1 MTHNPSTLE
10 ADAINDDSN
19 LPRAGK
25 PTRALAEFAASIQFE
40 DIPRRLTEALKVHIL
55 DGIGV
60 CVHGSPLPWTKLVAN
75 FVAAEGGAPVATVWG
90 TGGRTSVSQA
100 VLVNSTA
107 GHAFEMDDIH
117 SESVLHPNSIAV
129 PVALAIAES
138 HGATGREVITAI
150 AAGYETGTRIGNA
163 ATTAL
168 FLNGFHPQGTSGT
181 FVAAATAARLLN
193 LNSDEMQN
201 ALGLAGSMSAGLMAA
216 QEGAMVKRLHCGRA
230 AQAGVYAAMLAKR
243 GFTGIP
249 NVLEAQYGGY
259 LHAFARNY
267 RIDKL
272 TSALGRDWE
281 AEKVG
286 FKLYP
291 NVTSIHAAL
300 DALQAIK
307 TANHLG
313 PEDMRL
319 IEVGCSHMTHVHT
332 AWPYKPASITAAQMN
347 LFYGMAVMALRG
359 RVTAE
364 DYAEARIADPE
375 VISFIDRIKAFEDAE
390 IERKG
395 VAFRHAATVKVHAQS
410 DQIMSKVIWNRR
422 GSPENPVSYGDVEA
436 KFFANVADRIDGA
449 SARSIVALVCD
460 LENVVDVST
469 LIPLLT
475 STE

>member
-1 MTHNPSTLE
+1 
-10 ADAINDDSN
+10 
-19 LPRAGK
+19 
-25 PTRALAEFAASIQFE
+25 
-40 DIPRRLTEALKVHIL
+40 
-55 DGIGV
+55 
-60 CVHGSPLPWTKLVAN
+60 
-75 FVAAEGGAPVATVWG
+75 
-90 TGGRTSVSQA
+90 
-100 VLVNSTA
+100 
-107 GHAFEMDDIH
+107 MDDIH